1 MVAKFQKQLFV
12 VLKKVS
18 YLVSLMP
25 KLSMGKKN
33 QQLGLLRDYK
43 PREPEDYSK
52 FEIVNLS
59 FN

>member
-33 QQLGLLRDYK
+33 QHLLRDYK
-43 PREPEDYSK
+43 PKEPEDYSK
-52 FEIVNLS
+52 VTIVNIL
-59 FN
+59 FY

>member
-1 MVAKFQKQLFV
+1 MVKKFQKQLFV

-33 QQLGLLRDYK
+33 QQLLRDYK